1 MNVTVT
7 KASAVSFLIVLF
19 TIQAELTLNSQQQ
32 GENTILQAA
41 DVQLRT
47 ATPKSYSAYSRCSY
61 NDNIIAFGMYR

>member
-41 DVQLRT
+41 DAVEDCYT
-47 ATPKSYSAYSRCSY
+47 
-61 NDNIIAFGMYR
+61 